1 MNKTLPEVISN
12 ILTLYGAIV
21 SPADGGELDY
31 LAPKEISEKLGI
43 PEYGKIGFSQ
53 DLTGV
58 ETIPGYY
65 VSELFRSIEKL
76 FFAKTKFSAAAAPPF
91 IPNEE
96 KLLKVVP
103 SAISFSNATF
113 RIQSIKQGKIPY
125 VLVFF
130 KYQALSDDKK
140 EGLCAVLVNILTA
153 STIPINEDTLYYIM
167 NNMEDFEAD
176 AACIQAAATGIIR
189 PAYLAASSVVKE
201 KLKDFTKSLER
212 RLNRDIKRVYEYY
225 GTLKKETE
233 KYMEKIER
241 KIDNDE
247 IKKARDKLIAIEAEQ
262 KWKIQDLV
270 SKYVLKISLEPLLMI
285 HIETQSTI
293 LGIDIKRRDAVR
305 AFPLAYNSFLKRLD
319 PLPCE
324 ACFYPQGAYYVCD
337 EHLHLVCARCFKVC
351 AYCGKKYCAACF
363 KGGCPK
369 CGKR

>member
-12 ILTLYGAIV
+12 ILTLYGGIV

-31 LAPKEISEKLGI
+31 LAPKELSEKLYI
-43 PEYGKIGFSQ
+43 PEYGKIGFTHDSSS
-53 DLTGV
+53 L
-58 ETIPGYY
+58 EIIHGYY
-65 VSELFRSIEKL
+65 DSELFRSIEK
-76 FFAKTKFSAAAAPPF
+76 FFSAKGKMSVAIAAPF
-91 IPNEE
+91 NPNEE
-96 KLLKVVP
+96 KLLKIAP
-103 SAISFSNATF
+103 SAISFFNATF
-113 RIQSIKQGKIPY
+113 RIQSVKQGKIPY

-140 EGLCAVLVNILTA
+140 EGLCSILVNTLTA
-153 STIPINEDTLYYIM
+153 STMPVNEDMSYHIM
-167 NNMEDFEAD
+167 NNVENFKAD
-176 AACIQAAATGIIR
+176 AACIKTAAAGIIQS
-189 PAYLAASSVVKE
+189 AYSAGCAVVKE

-225 GTLKKETE
+225 GTLKKEAE
-233 KYMEKIER
+233 KYMEKNEG

-247 IKKARDKLIAIEAEQ
+247 IKKARDKLTAIETEQ

-285 HIETQSTI
+285 HIETQSTV

-305 AFPLAYNSFLKRLD
+305 AFPLTYNSFLKRLD

-369 CGKR
+369 CGKI